1 MSTNTPGSFPR
12 VPESRGFRRLIRTI
26 KQIFY
31 EVAGAMFAILAFAWF
46 NLAFRAWS
54 RDVAHWLIGASM
66 VVAMLFVFFSFSS
79 FRRAR
84 QL

>member
-1 MSTNTPGSFPR
+1 MTTRGSLPLA
-12 VPESRGFRRLIRTI
+12 PELRGFRRLVRTI

-31 EVAGAMFAILAFAWF
+31 EVMGAMFAVLAFAWF
-46 NLAFRAWS
+46 NLAFRGWTQ
-54 RDVAHWLIGASM
+54 DVAHGWLGLSIAL
-66 VVAMLFVFFSFSS
+66 ALLFVIFAFSS

>member
-1 MSTNTPGSFPR
+1 MSTTPGSFPC
-12 VPESRGFRRLIRTI
+12 VPERRGFRRLIRTI

-31 EVAGAMFAILAFAWF
+31 EVAGAMFAVLAFAWF
-46 NLAFRAWS
+46 NLAFRAWTG
-54 RDVAHWLIGASM
+54 DVAHWLIVSS
-66 VVAMLFVFFSFSS
+66 VCVAVLFVVFAVTS

>member
-1 MSTNTPGSFPR
+1 MSTTPGSLPR
-12 VPESRGFRRLIRTI
+12 APELRGFRRLLRTI

-31 EVAGAMFAILAFAWF
+31 EVAGAMFAILALAWS
-46 NLAFRAWS
+46 NLAFRAWTQ
-54 RDVAHWLIGASM
+54 DVAHWWIGLSIALAI
-66 VVAMLFVFFSFSS
+66 VFVLFAYSS

>member
-1 MSTNTPGSFPR
+1 MSTTTPGSFPR
-12 VPESRGFRRLIRTI
+12 VPELRGFRRLIRVM

-31 EVAGAMFAILAFAWF
+31 EVAGAMFAILAFGWF
-46 NLAFRAWS
+46 NLAFRAWT
-54 RDVAHWLIGASM
+54 RDVARWLIGASL
-66 VVAMLFVFFSFSS
+66 VVAALFVLFSFSS

>member
-1 MSTNTPGSFPR
+1 MSTLPGSTPR
-12 VPESRGFRRLIRTI
+12 APELRGFRRLLRTM

-31 EVAGAMFAILAFAWF
+31 EVIGAMFGVLAFAWF
-46 NLAFRAWS
+46 NLAFRAWT
-54 RDVAHWLIGASM
+54 RDVAYWLIATSAA
-66 VVAMLFVFFSFSS
+66 VALLFVFFAYSS

>member
-1 MSTNTPGSFPR
+1 MPTPPGSSPAT
-12 VPESRGFRRLIRTI
+12 PELRGFRRLVRTI

-31 EVAGAMFAILAFAWF
+31 EVAGAMFAILAFAWL
-46 NLAFRAWS
+46 NLAFRGWT
-54 RDVAHWLIGASM
+54 RDVARWWLVLSIAL
-66 VVAMLFVFFSFSS
+66 ALLFVFFAFSS

>member
-1 MSTNTPGSFPR
+1 MPTPPGFLPAT
-12 VPESRGFRRLIRTI
+12 PELRGFRRLVRTI

-31 EVAGAMFAILAFAWF
+31 EVAGAMFAILAFAWL
-46 NLAFRAWS
+46 NLAFRAWT
-54 RDVAHWLIGASM
+54 RDDVAHWLVAAS
-66 VVAMLFVFFSFSS
+66 VSVALLFAFFAFSS

>member
-1 MSTNTPGSFPR
+1 MSTTPGSLPR
-12 VPESRGFRRLIRTI
+12 VPELRGFRRLLRTM

-31 EVAGAMFAILAFAWF
+31 EVMGAMFAVLAFAWF
-46 NLAFRAWS
+46 NLAFRAWT
-54 RDVAHWLIGASM
+54 RDVAHWLIGASLC
-66 VVAMLFVFFSFSS
+66 VAGLFVFFAFSS

>member
-1 MSTNTPGSFPR
+1 MSTTPGSLPR
-12 VPESRGFRRLIRTI
+12 APELRGFRRLIRTI

-46 NLAFRAWS
+46 NLAFRAWT
-54 RDVAHWLIGASM
+54 RDVAHWLIGASIA
-66 VVAMLFVFFSFSS
+66 VALIFSFFAFSS
-79 FRRAR
+79 FRRAH

>member
-1 MSTNTPGSFPR
+1 MSITPGSLPR
-12 VPESRGFRRLIRTI
+12 TPELRGFRRLLRTA

-31 EVAGAMFAILAFAWF
+31 EVMGAMFGVLAFAWF
-46 NLAFRAWS
+46 NLAFRAWT
-54 RDVAHWLIGASM
+54 RDVAHWLIGAS
-66 VVAMLFVFFSFSS
+66 VGVALLFVFFAFSS